1 MLYTKMLK
9 AMAEIDK
16 FVLEL
21 GFKGKKKIIQT
32 LKNSNK
38 IISEFYEKL
47 LQSLK
52 NIAFYGIDK
61 KVLMNVKLRP
71 LPKS

>member
-1 MLYTKMLK
+1 
-9 AMAEIDK
+9 MAEIDK

-21 GFKGKKKIIQT
+21 GFKGKKKIMQT

-38 IISEFYEKL
+38 IISEFDENL

>member
-1 MLYTKMLK
+1 
-9 AMAEIDK
+9 MAEIDK

-21 GFKGKKKIIQT
+21 GFKGKKKIMQT

-38 IISEFYEKL
+38 IISEFNEKL

>member
-9 AMAEIDK
+9 AMAEINK

-21 GFKGKKKIIQT
+21 GFKGKKKIMQT

-38 IISEFYEKL
+38 IISEFDEKL

-52 NIAFYGIDK
+52 NIAFYSIDK

>member
-21 GFKGKKKIIQT
+21 GFKGKKKI
-32 LKNSNK
+32 
-38 IISEFYEKL
+38 
-47 LQSLK
+47 
-52 NIAFYGIDK
+52 
-61 KVLMNVKLRP
+61 M
-71 LPKS
+71 

>member
-21 GFKGKKKIIQT
+21 GFKGKKKIMQT

-38 IISEFYEKL
+38 IISEFDENL

>member
-21 GFKGKKKIIQT
+21 GFKGKKKIMQT

-38 IISEFYEKL
+38 IISEFNEKL
-47 LQSLK
+47 LQSLE
-52 NIAFYGIDK
+52 NIAFHGIYK

>member
-21 GFKGKKKIIQT
+21 GFKGKKKIMQT

-38 IISEFYEKL
+38 IISEFNEKL